1 MSNFEDDFESKQLAL
16 LASQYPDVSAIDG
29 EVTFHA
35 ESDEDRL
42 SSTSWFL
49 DDGDFKLVSE
59 TGFKFQLLELLDQL
73 IQYRGQF
80 NGKANKQGV
89 IRFTGDGIKIFWGTD

>member
-1 MSNFEDDFESKQLAL
+1 MSNFDDDFESKHLAL
-16 LASQYPDVSAIDG
+16 LASQYPDVLAIDG

-35 ESDEDRL
+35 ETDEDRL
-42 SSTSWFL
+42 SSASWFL

-80 NGKANKQGV
+80 NGKANKKGV
-89 IRFTGDGIKIFWGTD
+89 VRFTGDDLKILWVTD